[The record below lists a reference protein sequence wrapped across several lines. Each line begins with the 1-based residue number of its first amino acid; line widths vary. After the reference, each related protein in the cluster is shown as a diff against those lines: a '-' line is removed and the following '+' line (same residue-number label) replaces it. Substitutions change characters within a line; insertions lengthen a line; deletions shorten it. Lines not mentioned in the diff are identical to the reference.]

1 MYSFHA
7 NGSLSK
13 GVLLMEALVA
23 LLLFVSM
30 TTIIG
35 SYWHYLASIGHRT
48 QERMQGLSI
57 ARKAVQQLIINHEQM
72 SSQKEY
78 DISYEYTPI
87 TVHSTMIGQVPALS
101 LVTITVTWLHNN
113 TVVLQTLYAEHYN
126 E

>member
-57 ARKAVQQLIINHEQM
+57 ARKAVQKLIINHEQIYTNHRAFH
-72 SSQKEY
+72 Y
-78 DISYEYTPI
+78 DWTSAGAFFSYYYRY
-87 TVHSTMIGQVPALS
+87 
-101 LVTITVTWLHNN
+101 LV
-113 TVVLQTLYAEHYN
+113 A
-126 E
+126 